1 MEKNKKE
8 YDGFWKYLGCTLSAI
23 VGLVFVWIIWQIIN
37 LMFFKF

>member
-1 MEKNKKE
+1 MKDQKKE
-8 YDGFWKYLGCTLSAI
+8 YNGFWKHLGCTLFAI